1 MADPVIL
8 SKNEQR
14 VTTATTSTRESNLT
28 SMADPSAVADAVREA
43 NAARQPLHP
52 RGGGTSLDYGGTP
65 THEGRELDLTELG
78 RIVDYTPRDMTI
90 VVEAGVRMADL
101 AATLAAEGQQLP
113 IDVPRPAEATVG
125 GAVATNWS
133 GPRRYGY
140 GTLRDYLIGI
150 RAVDG
155 RGVPF
160 QAGGRV
166 VKNVAGYDFCKLLTG
181 SLGTLAVITQVTL
194 KVKPIPEAV
203 AWVVC
208 DTDDDLNGF
217 IMFLSIS
224 DSRTTPVAIEW
235 VGGAYWQK
243 SPLAEG
249 TVRAQGSSLAIC
261 FEGSR
266 SEVEWQVERF
276 AADRLER
283 PAVYRD
289 ASIRQLASPE
299 SAQATLSALTA
310 FPADATAPLSVRFN
324 LSPGDLNIAQLGLH
338 RAGGNHSYQAHRG
351 NGILNVRF
359 ENVAPADVSRL
370 VLKDLQPM
378 AAKAGGNVI
387 VLSCPGQELT
397 RQLTWGLGR
406 GDRAVMLAV
415 KQQFDP
421 AGILNP
427 GRFVY

>member
-1 MADPVIL
+1 MSD
-8 SKNEQR
+8 
-14 VTTATTSTRESNLT
+14 
-28 SMADPSAVADAVREA
+28 DPSLPLERTVTPVDQAALAAEVRDAY
-43 NAARQPLHP
+43 AARMPVYP
-52 RGGGTSLDYGGTP
+52 IGGATALGYGLPAKEPGLGLSTAGLTRVIDYP
-65 THEGRELDLTELG
+65 A
-78 RIVDYTPRDMTI
+78 RDMTI
-90 VVEAGVRMADL
+90 TVEAGITMAEL
-101 AATLAAEGQQLP
+101 QRTLAAEGQQLP
-113 IDVPRPAEATVG
+113 IDVPFPEQATLG
-125 GAVATNWS
+125 GVIATNWS
-133 GPRRYGY
+133 GPRRYGH
-140 GTLRDYLIGI
+140 GTMRDYVIGI
-150 RAVDG
+150 SAVDG

-160 QAGGRV
+160 KAGGRV

-194 KVKPIPEAV
+194 KVKPIPEATT
-203 AWVVC
+203 WVVC
-208 DTDDDLNGF
+208 DTDDDRHGF

-224 DSRTTPVAIEW
+224 DSQATPVAIEW
-235 VGGAYWQK
+235 VGGEHWWK
-243 SPLAEG
+243 CPLRDG
-249 TVRAQGSSLAIC
+249 DIRTQGASLAIG

-266 SEVEWQVERF
+266 AEVDWQVERF
-276 AADRLER
+276 ASERLER
-283 PAVYRD
+283 AGVYHN
-289 ASIRQLASPE
+289 ATIRQLASPE
-299 SAQATLSALTA
+299 SVQATLNALTA

-324 LSPGDLNIAQLGLH
+324 LSPGDLNIAQLALH

-359 ENVAPADVSRL
+359 EDVAPGDVSRL
-370 VLKDLQPM
+370 ILKDLQPM